1 MSIRRIGEG
10 ADEGSA
16 SERARLFASRSDGKP
31 PVRGAIRN
39 AKLAALPVAF
49 AGRRAAGL
57 GKRALGRSS
66 EEVNRDIQ
74 LRTAQHMFE
83 VLGELKGCAAKLG
96 QLLAIYELGLPQ
108 ELAEPYRI
116 ALSRLQDS
124 APAMLPKTVHAA
136 IAASMGEDWR
146 WHFQEFDD
154 RRAAAASLGQVH
166 RAVWHDG
173 RQVAV
178 KVMYPGGRQ
187 SVAADLEQL
196 RRISHLATV
205 FLPGADV
212 KAVTEAICDCVSAEL
227 DYAAEAEYQRTFAA
241 AYADDPDFYVPA
253 VVAQRGDVLITEWVE
268 GTPVTRI
275 VAAGAQA
282 ERDRVGM
289 LMLRFVTSGWGR
301 HGLLYADPHPGNF
314 RVLPDGRLGVV
325 DFGACCDWPPEGF
338 QELAID
344 YCKAFFEGGPTEL
357 AAATRRHG
365 FVASGRAFD
374 IEALYA
380 AVEPCSEPFKHSTY
394 RLTTPWLRRQV
405 RRTTN
410 PRLSNVVREMT
421 MPPYFTPF
429 ARAALTLAGVL
440 SQLETEGPYRD
451 EVLRWLPVLAET
463 LGAIAPADPIDP
475 ADAGESDLQE
485 PVDLAAVR
493 ERRAAAANRE
503 MSVS

>member
-1 MSIRRIGEG
+1 MAIRRSGDSS
-10 ADEGSA
+10 DEGST
-16 SERARLFASRSDGKP
+16 SKRSRLFASRSDGKP
-31 PVRGAIRN
+31 PVRTAVRN
-39 AKLAALPVAF
+39 AKLAALPLAF
-49 AGRRAAGL
+49 AGRQAAGV

-96 QLLAIYELGLPQ
+96 QLLAIYELALPP

-116 ALSRLQDS
+116 ALSQLQDA
-124 APAMLPKTVHAA
+124 APAMLPRTVHAA
-136 IAASMGEDWR
+136 IAASMGADWR
-146 WHFQEFDD
+146 DSFQEFDD

-173 RQVAV
+173 RAVAV

-187 SVAADLEQL
+187 AVEGDLEQL

-212 KAVTEAICDCVSAEL
+212 KAVTEAICDCVREEL
-227 DYAAEAEYQRTFAA
+227 DYAAEAEYQRAFAA
-241 AYADDPDFYVPA
+241 AYADDPDFYVPE
-253 VVAQRGDVLITEWVE
+253 VVAQCGDVLITEWVE
-268 GTPVTRI
+268 GTPLTKI
-275 VAAGAQA
+275 VANGAQA

-289 LMLRFVTSGWGR
+289 LMVRFVTSGWGR

-325 DFGACCDWPPEGF
+325 DFGACCAWPPEGF
-338 QELAID
+338 EELAID
-344 YCKAFFEGGPTEL
+344 YCKAFFTGGGPEQL

-365 FVASGRAFD
+365 FVTFGRAFD
-374 IEALYA
+374 SDALYA
-380 AVEPCSEPFKHSTY
+380 VVEPCSEPFKHATY
-394 RLTTPWLRRQV
+394 RMTTPWLRKQV
-405 RRTTN
+405 LRTTN

-421 MPPYFTPF
+421 MPAYFTPF
-429 ARAALTLAGVL
+429 ARAALTLVGVL
-440 SQLETEGPYRD
+440 SQLETEGPYR
-451 EVLRWLPVLAET
+451 EEILRWMPMLAEA
-463 LGAIAPADPIDP
+463 LGTIEDPDP
-475 ADAGESDLQE
+475 DR

-493 ERRAAAANRE
+493 EQRAEAANRQ
-503 MSVS
+503 MSVG

>member
-1 MSIRRIGEG
+1 MAIRRSG
-10 ADEGSA
+10 DS
-16 SERARLFASRSDGKP
+16 SDMSSTERRTRLFTARSDGKP
-31 PVRGAIRN
+31 PVRAAVRN

-49 AGRRAAGL
+49 AGRQAAGV
-57 GKRALGRSS
+57 GKRALGRSA

-96 QLLAIYELGLPQ
+96 QLLAIYELALPP
-108 ELAEPYRI
+108 EIAEPYRI
-116 ALSRLQDS
+116 ALSQLQDS

-136 IAASMGEDWR
+136 IAASMGENWR

-173 RQVAV
+173 RPVAV

-187 SVAADLEQL
+187 AVEGDLEQL
-196 RRISHLATV
+196 RRISLLATV

-212 KAVTEAICDCVSAEL
+212 KAVTEAICDCVREEL
-227 DYAAEAEYQRTFAA
+227 DYAAEAEYQRAFAA
-241 AYADDPDFYVPA
+241 AYADDPDFYVPQ

-275 VAAGAQA
+275 VATGAQA

-325 DFGACCDWPPEGF
+325 DFGACCAWPPEGF
-338 QELAID
+338 EELTID
-344 YCKAFFEGGPTEL
+344 YFKAFANGGPMEL
-357 AAATRRHG
+357 EAATRRHG
-365 FVASGRAFD
+365 FVAAGRNFD
-374 IEALYA
+374 SEALFK
-380 AVEPCSEPFKHSTY
+380 AVSPCSEPLKHSTY
-394 RLTTPWLRRQV
+394 RMTTPWLRKQV
-405 RRTTN
+405 LRTTN
-410 PRLSNVVREMT
+410 PRLTNVVREMT
-421 MPPYFTPF
+421 MPAYFTPF
-429 ARAALTLAGVL
+429 ARSMLTLVGVL
-440 SQLETEGPYRD
+440 SQLETEGPFRD
-451 EVLRWLPVLAET
+451 EILRWLPMLAEALET
-463 LGAIAPADPIDP
+463 METPDPNR
-475 ADAGESDLQE
+475 

-493 ERRAAAANRE
+493 TRRAEAAGRQ
-503 MSVS
+503 MSVG

>member
-1 MSIRRIGEG
+1 MAIRRSGDSS
-10 ADEGSA
+10 DEGSTGRR
-16 SERARLFASRSDGKP
+16 SRLFASRSDGKP
-31 PVRGAIRN
+31 PVRASVRN
-39 AKLAALPVAF
+39 AKLAALPLAF
-49 AGRRAAGL
+49 AGRQAAGV

-96 QLLAIYELGLPQ
+96 QLLAIYELALPP
-108 ELAEPYRI
+108 EIAEPYRI
-116 ALSRLQDS
+116 ALSQLQDS
-124 APAMLPKTVHAA
+124 APVMLPKTVHEA

-146 WHFQEFDD
+146 ENFQEFDD

-187 SVAADLEQL
+187 AVEADLEQL
-196 RRISHLATV
+196 RRISLLATV

-212 KAVTEAICDCVSAEL
+212 KAVTEAICDCVREEL

-241 AYADDPDFYVPA
+241 AYADDPDFYIPQVI
-253 VVAQRGDVLITEWVE
+253 AQRGDVLITEWVE
-268 GTPVTRI
+268 GTPLTRI
-275 VAAGAQA
+275 VASGAQA

-289 LMLRFVTSGWGR
+289 LMLRFITSGWGR

-325 DFGACCDWPPEGF
+325 DFGACSPWPPEGF
-338 QELAID
+338 EELALD
-344 YCKAFFEGGPTEL
+344 YCKVFFNAGGPLGL

-365 FVASGRAFD
+365 FVASGRTFD
-374 IEALYA
+374 VEALYA
-380 AVEPCSEPFKHSTY
+380 VVEPCSEPFKHSTY
-394 RLTTPWLRRQV
+394 RMTTPWLRRQV
-405 RRTTN
+405 LRTTN
-410 PRLSNVVREMT
+410 PRLSNVIRELT
-421 MPPYFTPF
+421 MPAYFTPF
-429 ARAALTLAGVL
+429 ARAVLTLVGVL
-440 SQLETEGPYRD
+440 SQLETEGSYRD
-451 EVLRWLPVLAET
+451 EILRWLPMLAEA
-463 LGAIAPADPIDP
+463 LGAIEDPDP
-475 ADAGESDLQE
+475 DR

-493 ERRAAAANRE
+493 KRRADEQDRQ
-503 MSVS
+503 MSVG